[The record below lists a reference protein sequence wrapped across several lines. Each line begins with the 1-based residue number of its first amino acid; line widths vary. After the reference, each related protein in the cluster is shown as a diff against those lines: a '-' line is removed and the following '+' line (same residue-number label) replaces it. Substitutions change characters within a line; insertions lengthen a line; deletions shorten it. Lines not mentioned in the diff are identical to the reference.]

1 MKIRTGIDILDIPKF
16 AENLKSE
23 AFIRK
28 VFTLAEIAA
37 CERDRNPR
45 HCYAV
50 KFAVKEA
57 FMKAIGQ
64 GIRQEVWFTQIEVL
78 VEESGRISVV
88 ASGQAK
94 KGLDILAATQ
104 IAVSIAES
112 DDLVVATIVLGF
124 AAPLVR

>member
-28 VFTLAEIAA
+28 VFTLAEVAV
-37 CERDRNPR
+37 CEATLNSV
-45 HCYAV
+45 HCYAA

-94 KGLDILAATQ
+94 KGLDMLAASQVT
-104 IAVSIAES
+104 VSIADS
-112 DDLVVATIVLGF
+112 DDLVVASVVLGF
-124 AAPLVR
+124 SAPLAR

>member
-37 CERDRNPR
+37 CEREKNPL
-45 HCYAV
+45 HCYAA
-50 KFAVKEA
+50 KLAVKEA

-78 VEESGRISVV
+78 VNQSGNISVT

-112 DDLVVATIVLGF
+112 DDLVIATIVLGF
-124 AAPLVR
+124 SAPLAR